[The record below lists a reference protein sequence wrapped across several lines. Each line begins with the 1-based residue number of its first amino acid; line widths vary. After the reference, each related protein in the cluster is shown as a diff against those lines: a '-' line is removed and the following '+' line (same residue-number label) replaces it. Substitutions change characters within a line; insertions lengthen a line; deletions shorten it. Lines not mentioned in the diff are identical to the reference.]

1 MAKRNTALNKQVK
14 GNHYKQYE
22 IQPVEYCQKN
32 RLNMLESNIVKYV
45 TRHQDKG
52 GADDV
57 LKIIHCAELLLELE
71 YENQYKRKQ
80 QTDS

>member
-1 MAKRNTALNKQVK
+1 MAKRNTALDKQVK
-14 GNHYKQYE
+14 GSHYKEYK

-32 RLNMLESNIVKYV
+32 RLNMLESNIVKYA

-71 YENQYKRKQ
+71 YANKN
-80 QTDS
+80 